1 MSKWLHISFFPG
13 LLKVKIDLKFFKFIK
28 DFFQD
33 TSIYPPSF
41 KKHGIL

>member
-1 MSKWLHISFFPG
+1 MVTHFF
-13 LLKVKIDLKFFKFIK
+13 LSRTVKSEKIDLKFCKFIK